1 MIEKERKIAEA
12 YAKSKGFM
20 LNPNKKDLDLILEGL
35 EKNREKHGVPYCPC
49 RVITKDKEKDR
60 DIICPC
66 VFHRG
71 EIEIDGY
78 CLCRLFWKK

>member
-49 RVITKDKEKDR
+49 RVITNDKEKDR
-60 DIICPC
+60 EIICPC

-71 EIEIDGY
+71 EIEINGY
-78 CLCRLFWKK
+78 CLCRLFWRK

>member
-1 MIEKERKIAEA
+1 MIERERKIAEA
-12 YAKSKGFM
+12 YAKAKGFK

-49 RVITKDKEKDR
+49 RALSNDKAKDR

-71 EIEIDGY
+71 EIEINGY
-78 CLCRLFWKK
+78 CLCRLFWNK